1 MKCCP
6 TLCLITTSQHFLN
19 LLFAGSPRKEKH
31 LSRWLLQFGTRQWS
45 CTGILL
51 SCCPCIVMYYC
62 LPFFGMPFYYQS
74 VYWPMTTLWPG
85 GLEST
90 SQQQSLLNHF
100 HRGVSVWLDGWHVQ
114 KLMDTGCDHTT
125 ILTSSVTPS
134 AVDRTRCTGVVCVW
148 RHNVLY
154 YSYSRATSLLV
165 AREESGDAAPR
176 GLESILCTRRDR
188 EDWISQGMSGVIS
201 S

>member
-6 TLCLITTSQHFLN
+6 TLCLSC
-19 LLFAGSPRKEKH
+19 
-31 LSRWLLQFGTRQWS
+31 WLLQFGTQQWS

-51 SCCPCIVMYYC
+51 SCCPLYSLYYC
-62 LPFFGMPFYYQS
+62 LPLFGVPFYYAIDLLADDYALALRLRKCKPAVELTQ
-74 VYWPMTTLWPG
+74 PF
-85 GLEST
+85 
-90 SQQQSLLNHF
+90 SQGS
-100 HRGVSVWLDGWHVQ
+100 RYVARWLTRAE
-114 KLMDTGCDHTT
+114 LMDTGCDHTM

-176 GLESILCTRRDR
+176 GL
-188 EDWISQGMSGVIS
+188 
-201 S
+201 